1 MDGLLVLLLLFLS
14 LVQIPR
20 VKNKTLKPS
29 ILEWLEVQAVTH
41 DKTFMQQNSII
52 TLQNDRQTLEKEM
65 SLSFIII
72 IIIIERIRVTLSRER
87 YSRRE

>member
-1 MDGLLVLLLLFLS
+1 
-14 LVQIPR
+14 
-20 VKNKTLKPS
+20 
-29 ILEWLEVQAVTH
+29 
-41 DKTFMQQNSII
+41 MQQNSII